1 MDSDHGGRG
10 DGWNLRECRDH
21 AGREKGGAGLKRG
34 WPTMPKGDGAQ
45 KTLRTQEFGWP
56 ACRLHRGVRV
66 DVPRL
71 AVFCK
76 GAFRPVHSM
85 DDCRELDSEDRLVGR
100 MMLRNHSRE
109 TFFVP
114 PA

>member
-1 MDSDHGGRG
+1 M
-10 DGWNLRECRDH
+10 
-21 AGREKGGAGLKRG
+21 
-34 WPTMPKGDGAQ
+34 
-45 KTLRTQEFGWP
+45 
-56 ACRLHRGVRV
+56 
-66 DVPRL
+66 DVPGL

-85 DDCRELDSEDRLVGR
+85 DDCRELDSEDRLVSR
-100 MMLRNHSRE
+100 MMPRNHSRE